1 MYNII
6 AQNRKTKTEVIVENF
21 IPKAELKEA
30 LNEWKKNGM
39 SFCDYIVN
47 KRRMYAISFP
57 VAYPPVQKNT
67 TP

>member
-6 AQNRKTKTEVIVENF
+6 AQNKKTKTEVIVENF

-39 SFCDYIVN
+39 SFCDYIV
-47 KRRMYAISFP
+47 KSDRQFIKKEFSY
-57 VAYPPVQKNT
+57 
-67 TP
+67 